1 MSATLKLILDERKRR
16 AGIVHQ
22 AGEIVAT
29 AAKAGRPMN
38 AEESEKWTKLHADA
52 EGIRTSV
59 ERMEEQRRL
68 ELEVAQVQDTAPAGL
83 IPGRELAGG
92 HAEAQRGRVLR
103 AWVRGPKACAD
114 LSSEDQVAAKRL
126 GIDLGGTEL
135 RLRGFMPKAIRSPRR
150 LEDLKEKAG
159 AGILTAQESAL
170 FRTDAEL
177 RAEMTTATDPAAI
190 PTGFVSAV
198 EVAMIAEGGMRE
210 VARVVRTATGNDLPF
225 PTVNDTGNTGE
236 LVAEAVAVAE
246 QAAAISSLT
255 IEAFTY
261 SSKMIPL
268 SLELLQDEAINI
280 EQLVGELAGQRI
292 ARILNTHLT
301 TGDGVAKPKGVV
313 TAATLGKTFASN
325 AAVTYLE
332 LLDLKHSVKAPYRRN
347 ARWMF
352 RDSTLL
358 ALKKLVDSQNRPL
371 WAAGIGEGSPDR
383 LDGDPYT
390 VNEDVAAIATVA
402 KSILYGDFSKY
413 LLRDVLDVQLVVLRE
428 RYAEKRVVG
437 MFAFSRH
444 DGDLLDAGTNP
455 VKYGQHPV

>member
-1 MSATLKLILDERKRR
+1 MSLTLILDERKRR
-16 AGIVHQ
+16 AALVAE
-22 AGEIVAT
+22 AGKILST
-29 AAKAGRPMN
+29 AATAGRPMT
-38 AEESEKWTKLHADA
+38 AEESEKWQKMHDDA
-52 EGIRTSV
+52 EGIRTTV
-59 ERMEEQRRL
+59 ERMEAQRNAEASLALVDPAGR
-68 ELEVAQVQDTAPAGL
+68 DTALADP
-83 IPGRELAGG
+83 RELPAA
-92 HAEAQRGRVLR
+92 HRAAQRARVLR
-103 AWVRGPKACAD
+103 SWLQGPKACAA
-114 LSSEDQVAAKRL
+114 LSSEDQHAAKRM

-135 RLRGFMPKAIRSPRR
+135 TLRGFMPTQLRSHKR
-150 LEDLKEKAG
+150 LADLSERAQAG
-159 AGILTAQESAL
+159 LLTDQEQAM
-170 FRTDAEL
+170 FRTPGEL
-177 RAEMTTATDPAAI
+177 RADMTTATDPAAI

-210 VARVVRTATGNDLPF
+210 VSQVIRTATGNDLPF

-246 QAAAISSLT
+246 LAAAISSLT

-268 SLELLQDEAINI
+268 SLELLQDEAVNI
-280 EQLVGELAGQRI
+280 ESLVGGLAGQRI

-301 TGDGVAKPKGVV
+301 TGDGAAKPKGVV
-313 TAATLGKTFASN
+313 TAATLGKTFAAV

-332 LLDLKHSVKAPYRRN
+332 LLDLKHSVTGPYRRN

-352 RDSTLL
+352 KDSTLL

-371 WAAGIGEGSPDR
+371 WAAGIGEGSPDL

-390 VNEDVAAIATVA
+390 TNEDMAALATGN
-402 KSILYGDFSKY
+402 KTILYGDFSKY

-444 DGDLLDAGTNP
+444 DGDLLDAGTRP
-455 VKYGQHPV
+455 IKYGQQA